1 MAILIEDMLPG
12 IKYNG
17 LNTNKDV
24 DFNGAVDL
32 GGATTKLPM
41 LYDAN
46 GNEVLQLNSNAS
58 AVNYVKIS
66 NSAANSGVRIEAA
79 GDDTSIQLLLGGKG
93 VYGVEFLSSGTA
105 TASVSSS
112 TASTVTS
119 NSQMSK
125 ITVDL
130 SGGNATG
137 AGASHVLTVTNNKIQ
152 TFSRLMC
159 TIGNGTNT
167 AGEPCLLTCTQGL
180 GTATITI
187 KNVHGA
193 NAFNGTLIA
202 NLLVL

>member
-58 AVNYVKIS
+58 AANYVKIS
-66 NSAANSGVRIEAA
+66 NSAAASGVRIEAA

-130 SGGNATG
+130 GGGNATG

-152 TFSRLMC
+152 TF
-159 TIGNGTNT
+159 
-167 AGEPCLLTCTQGL
+167 LLS
-180 GTATITI
+180 
-187 KNVHGA
+187 
-193 NAFNGTLIA
+193 
-202 NLLVL
+202 